1 MQGKNLFEYAIIRIV
16 PMVEREEFLNAG
28 VIVYCKSRGFLK
40 SSYTVDEPRILSI
53 CPTANIEAIRF
64 QLSGFE
70 LISRGGNDAGPI
82 GRLDIASRF
91 RWLTATRSTIIQVS
105 KVHPG
110 LCDDPEEML
119 SELYRK
125 LVTPATD
132 AGNRRSAPEMLQ

>member
-1 MQGKNLFEYAIIRIV
+1 MQGRHLFEYAILRIV

-28 VIVYCKSRGFLK
+28 VILYCKSERFLK
-40 SSYTVDEPRILSI
+40 CRYTVDESRILAI
-53 CPTANIEAIRF
+53 CPTANIDAIRF

-70 LISRGGNDAGPI
+70 HICKGGADAGPI

-110 LCDDPEEML
+110 LCDEPEEML
-119 SELYRK
+119 SQLYEK
-125 LVTPATD
+125 LVTP
-132 AGNRRSAPEMLQ
+132 GGHRLNPPQILQ